1 MKISKLNLFMIM
13 LAVIAAFNSH
23 AFSQTSIGLGLEGG
37 INIANMNMTP
47 DFNSSTRTGLMVG
60 GFVDIGVSRVI
71 AIRPGLRY
79 VMKGFSATQNGLTL
93 TEKLSYFELPVLL
106 KATIPLDKVKPYFV
120 AGPTLGVRVSASEEV
135 TDGVQVQTGD
145 AGQIFES
152 IDFGLYFGSGME
164 FRVASNTD
172 IFAGFG
178 YSLGLTNISKQT
190 TFESKNYGIQI
201 TAGVKFGL

>member
-1 MKISKLNLFMIM
+1 MKVSKLNLLVVIF
-13 LAVIAAFNSH
+13 AVIAAFNSH

-47 DFNSSTRTGLMVG
+47 DFNTSTRTGLMVG

-79 VMKGFSATQNGLTL
+79 VMKGFTVTQNNITL
-93 TEKLSYFELPVLL
+93 TDKLSYFEIPVLL
-106 KATIPLDKVKPYFV
+106 KASIPLDRIKPYFV
-120 AGPTLGVRVSASEEV
+120 AGPTLGIRVSGTEEI
-135 TDGVQVQTGD
+135 TDGTQVQTSD
-145 AGQIFES
+145 LGQFVET
-152 IDFGLYFGSGME
+152 IDFGLYFGGGME

-190 TFESKNYGIQI
+190 TSVFKNYGIQI
-201 TAGVKFGL
+201 TGGVKFGL